1 MSNTGDY
8 LKQKK
13 KKEKKIEYVR
23 SRFDNKSKEQKQ
35 NLRENQIK
43 LISLP
48 QRKKIKTEKMKTKTI
63 MKEILKILK
72 S

>member
-1 MSNTGDY
+1 MSNIGDY

-13 KKEKKIEYVR
+13 IKKIEYAR

-35 NLRENQIK
+35 NLREHQIK

-48 QRKKIKTEKMKTKTI
+48 RRKKIKTENIKTKTI
-63 MKEILKILK
+63 MKEILKVLK